1 LFNEKQLTRE
11 PEIFKKSIAV
21 YAPVSGLCTSLHALS
36 SSLYSSGLLGPGA
49 AITSSS
55 NRITAPF
62 EGKVISVSALN
73 YSVDIQST
81 YGLKCRVKFGSDTT
95 ALCAEQFI
103 SSLDVGSV
111 FEKNDVLF
119 SVNTAWLKQQNVENI
134 CIMTVLN
141 AQRLLGVLPS
151 NKKYIDAGSDA
162 LFSVFI

>member
-11 PEIFKKSIAV
+11 PETFKKSIAV
-21 YAPVSGLCTSLHALS
+21 YAPVSGQYTSLHALD

-55 NRITAPF
+55 NRVTAPF
-62 EGKVISVSALN
+62 DGKVITVSALN
-73 YSVDIQST
+73 YSIDIQST

-95 ALCAEQFI
+95 ALYAEQFV
-103 SSLDVGSV
+103 STLKAGSV
-111 FEKNDVLF
+111 FKKSDVLF
-119 SVNTAWLKQQNVENI
+119 SVNTAWLKQQNIENI

-151 NKKYIDAGSDA
+151 NKKYIDAGSDT